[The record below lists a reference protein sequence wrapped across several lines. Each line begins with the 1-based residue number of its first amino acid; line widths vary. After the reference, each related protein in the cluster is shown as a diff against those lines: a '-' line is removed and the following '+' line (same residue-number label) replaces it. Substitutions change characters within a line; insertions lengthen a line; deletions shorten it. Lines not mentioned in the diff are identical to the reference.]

1 MKSSRPGRQRKS
13 CQWVCTLINSDVESK
28 KQLGL
33 LPNLYQAVLYYVLWG
48 TCEIADDD
56 FWNVLGSG
64 GVQREKVPL

>member
-1 MKSSRPGRQRKS
+1 
-13 CQWVCTLINSDVESK
+13 LINSDVASK

-48 TCEIADDD
+48 TCEIGDGN

-64 GVQREKVPL
+64 VVKREKVPL

>member
-1 MKSSRPGRQRKS
+1 
-13 CQWVCTLINSDVESK
+13 LINSDVESK

-33 LPNLYQAVLYYVLWG
+33 PPNLYQAVLYYVLWG

-64 GVQREKVPL
+64 GVKREKVPL